1 MNSIRCIISFFW
13 IFFSTLSTT
22 IGRKAFLDSLIEQ
35 KKKVNYALI
44 NSDGEIKE
52 IVYNN
57 TKNFT
62 NTNAKKK
69 DVYIKGGNT
78 LTKDESKI
86 SESALLHEI
95 YKDLMTDSQLAA
107 FCNSTIFNFKSRTHI
122 YNLLLFSRTDSQNIS
137 DQVDSS
143 FNESKKGYSFVSW
156 LKPENVKSKENY
168 KKLNLTDCE
177 LLDRPYKISSS
188 KISNKVALSMFL
200 LFPMRNFT
208 EQDQFNDSYKNF
220 GSPIM
225 ITQYLKNIDFDSMN
239 DKILQV
245 LHSTMRTLNSTA
257 YTLNSQLHQKR
268 YSDECRKILDSKEKV
283 FNKKSNWF
291 SYWYNNLIIHK
302 TPQILNKNCQYYGEW
317 TPWSGCSNFCG
328 WGIQTRGRR
337 VDETKISSLN
347 RMKSVKLLEEYKLM
361 NCDSQ
366 IQTQGC
372 ISVDDCCEYEIPSE
386 NKWVNCTSN
395 CFAEGNEF
403 QIVNL
408 IKSKNINS
416 QSCSKTKR
424 IARRCPKL
432 EDQVCKK
439 CEYSAWSSWSTCIM
453 ENSSYV
459 QYRERSILTTN
470 CTSYQGK
477 YNYIMNHSSNKEVR
491 LCRNAEI
498 FTHLVKEPETI
509 DNFESMGNSTLNNIQ
524 VKPLLMGILSEEDL
538 IRSIPQNPLENEG
551 YKVNEC
557 TFVMAESSHYDST
570 LGSCI
575 CPKYMKPCISYS
587 MENIASGWKEQ
598 VEEICESISNKK
610 TKYNNKN
617 LIFGFNRKRFDCKS
631 KSWVSYSI
639 DPPSGI
645 CANSFILCQPLDLC
659 VVSEWT
665 NWSGCSSPCK
675 SSIRQYPGV
684 IRSDQEVYD
693 PIIVINSKR
702 KRTRDILQGSC
713 SIFTTLQQE
722 NCNDLPICPD
732 IYFKF
737 KTNMT
742 NFQFKDFLNDYQTN
756 FNDSLSININID
768 NQNFTKKTDKFF
780 NYSNEGTTSDLLNIP
795 SATIPYNIENI
806 LLAQKILSSK
816 CELFS
821 KDQLNVND
829 TAMIHNNS
837 SINPI
842 IFDERED
849 QSDGCICPS
858 EYIQCNSAEFYFGM
872 KSNYSLNF
880 ASNSNSTINNNDNN
894 DQEYIDYSHIVG
906 AFNDSMFY
914 DHDGTFHKVPNSVFR
929 NYCIRKDS
937 RTFCRLSQNRT
948 NYATLEDL
956 FNTNVA
962 VEYILENATLHL
974 Q

>member
-13 IFFSTLSTT
+13 IFFSTPSTT
-22 IGRKAFLDSLIEQ
+22 IGRKAFLNPLIEQ

-44 NSDGEIKE
+44 NPDGEIKE

-57 TKNFT
+57 IKNFT
-62 NTNAKKK
+62 NTNTKEE
-69 DVYIKGGNT
+69 DVYIGDWGI
-78 LTKDESKI
+78 LTKNESEI

-95 YKDLMTDSQLAA
+95 YKDLMTDPQLAA
-107 FCNSTIFNFKSRTHI
+107 FCNSTIFNFKDRTHI
-122 YNLLLFSRTDSQNIS
+122 YNLSLFLEINSQNIS

-143 FNESKKGYSFVSW
+143 FNEPKKGYSFVSW
-156 LKPENVKSKENY
+156 LKPENVKSKKNY
-168 KKLNLTDCE
+168 KNLNLIDCE
-177 LLDRPYKISSS
+177 LLDRPYKILSS
-188 KISNKVALSMFL
+188 KISNKIASSISL
-200 LFPMRNFT
+200 LFPMWNFT
-208 EQDQFNDSYKNF
+208 EQDQFSDLYKHF

-225 ITQYLKNIDFDSMN
+225 TTQYLKDIDFDSMSN
-239 DKILQV
+239 EILQV
-245 LHSTMRTLNSTA
+245 LYSTMRTLNSTA
-257 YTLNSQLHQKR
+257 YTLNSQLYQKR
-268 YSDECRKILDSKEKV
+268 YSNECKKILGSKQEV
-283 FNKKSNWF
+283 SNKKNNWF
-291 SYWYNNLIIHK
+291 SYWCNNLIIHK

-317 TPWSGCSNFCG
+317 TPWSRCSNFCG

-347 RMKSVKLLEEYKLM
+347 RMTSVKLLEEYKLM

-372 ISVDDCCEYEIPSE
+372 ISVDDCCEYEVPLE

-395 CFAEGNEF
+395 CFVEGSEF

-408 IKSKNINS
+408 IKSKNINN

-424 IARRCPKL
+424 ISRRCSRL

-439 CEYSAWSSWSTCIM
+439 CEYSVWSSWSTCVM

-470 CTSYQGK
+470 CTNHQGK
-477 YNYIMNHSSNKEVR
+477 YNHIMNHPSNKEVR
-491 LCRNAEI
+491 LCRNADI

-509 DNFESMGNSTLNNIQ
+509 DNFENMRNSTLNNIQ
-524 VKPLLMGILSEEDL
+524 AKPLLMGILSEKDL
-538 IRSIPQNPLENEG
+538 IRSIPQNLLENEG
-551 YKVNEC
+551 YKVDEC
-557 TFVMAESSHYDST
+557 IFVVAESSYYDST
-570 LGSCI
+570 LGSCV
-575 CPKYMKPCISYS
+575 CPKYMKPCIGYS
-587 MENIASGWKEQ
+587 MENTASRWKQQ

-610 TKYNNKN
+610 TKHGKN

-631 KSWVSYSI
+631 KSWVSYSM

-675 SSIRQYPGV
+675 SSIRQSSKV
-684 IRSDQEVYD
+684 IRSDQKVYN

-702 KRTRDILQGSC
+702 RRTRDILQGSC

-737 KTNMT
+737 KTNMAS
-742 NFQFKDFLNDYQTN
+742 FQFKDFLNNYQTN
-756 FNDSLSININID
+756 FNDSLSINIDID
-768 NQNFTKKTDKFF
+768 HQNFTKKIDKSL
-780 NYSNEGTTSDLLNIP
+780 NYSNKEKISYLFNIL
-795 SATIPYNIENI
+795 SAVIPYNIEDI

-821 KDQLNVND
+821 KDQLNING
-829 TAMIHNNS
+829 TAMTHNNS

-842 IFDERED
+842 IFDKEED
-849 QSDGCICPS
+849 KSNGCICPS
-858 EYIQCNSAEFYFGM
+858 GYIQCNSAEFYFGM
-872 KSNYSLNF
+872 KSNYSLNS
-880 ASNSNSTINNNDNN
+880 ASNSNSTINNNGNN
-894 DQEYIDYSHIVG
+894 DQEYIDYSYIVG
-906 AFNDSMFY
+906 AFSDSMFY
-914 DHDGTFHKVPNSVFR
+914 NHDGTFHKVPNSVFR

-937 RTFCRLSQNRT
+937 RTFCRLKQSRA
-948 NYATLEDL
+948 NYVMLRDL

-962 VEYILENATLHL
+962 IEYILENATLHL